1 MSKRIEKTTMK
12 ETPRTTPGMKPAT
25 ARELSD
31 AIRANGL
38 VGMWNDPTHTVNHRT
53 FALRKRRLKSILS
66 ELRRRL
72 AVLYGGRLLK
82 LMLFGSQA
90 RGDATPGSDVDI
102 LVVLAGDVS
111 PEDEISRTGHIL
123 SEISLANDVVVSCTY
138 VSDHRYP
145 IREQPYSF
153 EHSSGRRDDM
163 TLEQEALLRKAK
175 DSLRGARVL
184 ADQKLYDFAVSRA
197 YYTMFLCCGSVSAW

>member
-1 MSKRIEKTTMK
+1 MSKRIEKTKMR
-12 ETPRTTPGMKPAT
+12 ETPTTTPGMKPGT

-38 VGMWNDPTHTVNHRT
+38 VGMWNDPGHSVNHRT
-53 FALRKRRLKSILS
+53 LALTKRRLKRILS
-66 ELRRRL
+66 ELQSRL
-72 AVLYGGRLLK
+72 AALYGDRLLK

-90 RGDATPGSDVDI
+90 RGDATPGSDVDV

-138 VSDHRYP
+138 ISAHRYQSENSP
-145 IREQPYSF
+145 ILLNIRRE
-153 EHSSGRRDDM
+153 GVM
-163 TLEQEALLRKAK
+163 L
-175 DSLRGARVL
+175 
-184 ADQKLYDFAVSRA
+184 
-197 YYTMFLCCGSVSAW
+197 